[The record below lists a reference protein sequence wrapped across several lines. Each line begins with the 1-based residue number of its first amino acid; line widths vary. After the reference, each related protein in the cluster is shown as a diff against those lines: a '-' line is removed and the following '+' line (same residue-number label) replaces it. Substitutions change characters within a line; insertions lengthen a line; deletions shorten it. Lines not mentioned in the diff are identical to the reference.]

1 VERGGEALS
10 QQLLTWKRATVELQ
24 WPDGGTDA
32 AGRRLKR
39 LVFARERQTGKQIA
53 TRSGE
58 GRRTRPLVTMS
69 AIMRHMPELRRSRVD
84 RLTEAL
90 REYTNDTDRRVAEI
104 VAEQFA
110 ETVEPRLEDLYQR
123 DEKLAIA
130 HEALAKQVNG
140 ISRAV
145 SVISRRTKTR
155 PRATTS
161 DQG

>member
-1 VERGGEALS
+1 MSRELLS
-10 QQLLTWKRATVELQ
+10 WKRATVELQ
-24 WPDGGTDA
+24 WPDGGSDA

-53 TRSGE
+53 TRMGE
-58 GRRTRPLVTMS
+58 GSRTRPLVTMS

-84 RLTEAL
+84 RLAEAIK
-90 REYTNDTDRRVAEI
+90 EYTDDTDRRVVTI
-104 VAEQFA
+104 FAEQMA
-110 ETVEPRLEDLYQR
+110 ESVEPRLDELYDR

-130 HEALAKQVNG
+130 HEALARQVNG

-145 SVISRRTKTR
+145 SVISSRMKKR

-161 DQG
+161 DHEKPEG

>member
-1 VERGGEALS
+1 MSR
-10 QQLLTWKRATVELQ
+10 QLLTWKRATLELQ
-24 WPDGGTDA
+24 WHDGGTDA

-39 LVFARERQTGKQIA
+39 LVFARERQSGKQIA
-53 TRSGE
+53 TRMGE
-58 GRRTRPLVTMS
+58 GTRTRPLVTMS

-90 REYTNDTDRRVAEI
+90 KEYTDDTDRRVAEI
-104 VAEQFA
+104 VSEQLAESI
-110 ETVEPRLEDLYQR
+110 EPRLDGLYER
-123 DEKLAIA
+123 DENLAIA

-145 SVISRRTKTR
+145 SVISRRVKNR

-161 DQG
+161 DQQKHQG

>member
-1 VERGGEALS
+1 MT
-10 QQLLTWKRATVELQ
+10 QQLLSWKKATVELQ

-53 TRSGE
+53 TRLGAGS
-58 GRRTRPLVTMS
+58 RTRPLVTMS

-84 RLTEAL
+84 RLAEAL
-90 REYTNDTDRRVAEI
+90 REYTTDTDRRVAEI
-104 VAEQFA
+104 VSEQFA
-110 ETVEPRLEDLYQR
+110 ETVEPRLDELYER

-130 HEALAKQVNG
+130 HEALTRQVNG

-145 SVISRRTKTR
+145 SVISKRVQTR

-161 DQG
+161 DHR